1 MRLWGEKMEK
11 IELLKEAIKKAQNI
25 CVFTGAGISCPSGI
39 PDFRSADGLYNQASG
54 SEYKPEEIISHS
66 FFVSHSELFYEF
78 YKSKMIYQN
87 AKPNLAHKY
96 FAELEK
102 QGKNVSVVTQNIDG
116 LHQAAGSTNVFEL
129 HGSVHRNYCTKC
141 GEFYP
146 LDFIMQNKLPI
157 CKKCGAIVKPDVVLY
172 EEPLDENTIN
182 GAINAIRKSDLMIV
196 VGTSLTVYPAASF
209 VRYFGGETLALIN
222 KSETSFDNIANITI
236 NDDIINV
243 INKLD

>member
-1 MRLWGEKMEK
+1 
-11 IELLKEAIKKAQNI
+11 
-25 CVFTGAGISCPSGI
+25 
-39 PDFRSADGLYNQASG
+39 
-54 SEYKPEEIISHS
+54 
-66 FFVSHSELFYEF
+66 
-78 YKSKMIYQN
+78 
-87 AKPNLAHKY
+87 
-96 FAELEK
+96 
-102 QGKNVSVVTQNIDG
+102 
-116 LHQAAGSTNVFEL
+116 
-129 HGSVHRNYCTKC
+129 
-141 GEFYP
+141 
-146 LDFIMQNKLPI
+146 MQNKLPI

-209 VRYFGGETLALIN
+209 VRYFGGKTLALIN